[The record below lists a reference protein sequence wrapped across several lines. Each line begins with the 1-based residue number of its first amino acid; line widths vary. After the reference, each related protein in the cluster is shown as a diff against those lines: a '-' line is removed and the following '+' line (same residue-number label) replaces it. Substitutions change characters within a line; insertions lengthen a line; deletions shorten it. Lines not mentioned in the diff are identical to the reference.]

1 MENKKRKFRI
11 TLGQKIIIAMLV
23 MQIVVVSVLATNV
36 IISMRNNTKNSTI
49 NSMKTVV
56 QERSQLIENYVQEA
70 EVILAAY
77 SRAGEI
83 LNVMQNPTDPD
94 AFAAAQAYTEKFS
107 SDISNLEGLYASE
120 WNTHVLTHTNAKV
133 VGITTREG
141 EPLKALQNAML
152 AADGVY
158 NTGIIISPA
167 SGAQIVSMYMAV
179 YDKNGK
185 PAGLVGGGIFTTG
198 LIQTL
203 DQLTMNGMENATY
216 CMVNVKNG
224 QYIFD
229 ADPEKIATVAE
240 EDYIVKLCEQYAEVG
255 EDTSGY
261 IEYEENG
268 EDYINTYYYMADRGW
283 LFMVADNADE
293 IFSATNKLTVN
304 LFVFCGLA
312 LLILVAVSLVI
323 VGRMLKPM
331 KPIEESLIALQN
343 FDISDN
349 EEINKH
355 AGRVDELGS
364 IAQATGVLIDS
375 LQQITSTL
383 QDCCDTLD
391 EKANELHGSATEL
404 VEDVTDNVAT
414 TEELSASLESTNTV
428 VSNVNNEIVSINAVV
443 EDIVDNISDSVKTS
457 NSVISSANDMQS
469 KADSAYVSSRE
480 TLDKTKYSVE
490 QAIESLSSLS
500 RINDLASEIL
510 SIASQ
515 TNLLSLNAS
524 IEAARA
530 GEAGRGFAVVAGEI
544 GNLADT
550 SKATATNIQTICGEA
565 NDSIAVVNDCFD
577 SILNFMEQE
586 VVGQFKEF
594 ADKST
599 SYSAAVDTIKTQLD
613 GINEA
618 VGQLKQSVNQISENI
633 SDVNHITDENRC
645 AIGVIVNK
653 NENTAQIA
661 GMIQEQAE
669 QNKELAKQLDSMIA
683 RFKK

>member
-1 MENKKRKFRI
+1 MENKKRKLRI

-23 MQIVVVSVLATNV
+23 MQIVVVSVLAINV

-240 EDYIVKLCEQYAEVG
+240 EDYIVKLCEQYAEVS

>member
-1 MENKKRKFRI
+1 
-11 TLGQKIIIAMLV
+11 
-23 MQIVVVSVLATNV
+23 
-36 IISMRNNTKNSTI
+36 
-49 NSMKTVV
+49 
-56 QERSQLIENYVQEA
+56 
-70 EVILAAY
+70 
-77 SRAGEI
+77 
-83 LNVMQNPTDPD
+83 
-94 AFAAAQAYTEKFS
+94 
-107 SDISNLEGLYASE
+107 
-120 WNTHVLTHTNAKV
+120 
-133 VGITTREG
+133 
-141 EPLKALQNAML
+141 
-152 AADGVY
+152 
-158 NTGIIISPA
+158 
-167 SGAQIVSMYMAV
+167 
-179 YDKNGK
+179 
-185 PAGLVGGGIFTTG
+185 
-198 LIQTL
+198 
-203 DQLTMNGMENATY
+203 
-216 CMVNVKNG
+216 
-224 QYIFD
+224 
-229 ADPEKIATVAE
+229 
-240 EDYIVKLCEQYAEVG
+240 
-255 EDTSGY
+255 
-261 IEYEENG
+261 
-268 EDYINTYYYMADRGW
+268 MADRGW

-599 SYSAAVDTIKTQLD
+599 SYSAAVDTIKAQLD
-613 GINEA
+613 GINGA

-653 NENTAQIA
+653 NENTAKIA

-669 QNKELAKQLDSMIA
+669 QNKELAKQLDSMIG

>member
-1 MENKKRKFRI
+1 MENKKRKLRI

-240 EDYIVKLCEQYAEVG
+240 EDYIVKLCEQYAEVS

-293 IFSATNKLTVN
+293 IFSATNKLTLN

-312 LLILVAVSLVI
+312 LVILVAVSLVI
-323 VGRMLKPM
+323 VGRMMKPM

-364 IAQATGVLIDS
+364 IAQATGVLINS

-599 SYSAAVDTIKTQLD
+599 SYSAAVDTIKAQLD
-613 GINEA
+613 GINGA

-669 QNKELAKQLDSMIA
+669 QNKELAKQLDSMIG